1 MIVRGGHLVD
11 PTQGIDAVLDLRF
24 EGGLVTE
31 IGEHLDPRGQAVLDA
46 ANAYVGPGFIDMHVH
61 LREPGQPEKE
71 TVATG
76 TAAAVAGGFTAL
88 ACMPNTIP
96 ALDSAVALERLREI
110 LQRDARCRVYPIGA
124 ITQQRA
130 GGVQT
135 DYGALCAAGAVGFS
149 DDGNAVMDPALLLE
163 AATASLRIPGRFISH
178 CEDERLKRNATMT
191 RGATSHRLGVAGASS
206 IVEDVIVARDLLIA
220 QQSGHRWHIAH
231 ISTRNAVEF
240 MRWAKSRGIDATC
253 EVTPHHLAFS
263 DEDVEQLGASGKVNP
278 PLRSVADV
286 RALREAV
293 LDGTIDAF
301 ATDHAPHTSDQKTGD
316 LELACVGFS
325 GLEIALGA
333 YALALPT
340 LGVARYVELLSVN
353 PARILGVPGGNLKIG
368 AAADITIFA
377 DRDWQVDPSAF
388 HSKGK
393 STPFAGRRLPRRA
406 IATIVGGR
414 LCMQNGQLF

>member
-24 EGGLVTE
+24 EGGLVAE

-110 LQRDARCRVYPIGA
+110 LGRDARCRVYPIAA

-191 RGATSHRLGVAGASS
+191 LGAASHRLGATGASS
-206 IVEDVIVARDLLIA
+206 IVEDVMVARDLLIA
-220 QQSGHRWHIAH
+220 QQSGHPWHIAH

-253 EVTPHHLAFS
+253 EATPHHLAFS
-263 DEDVEQLGASGKVNP
+263 DEDVEQLGPSGKVNP
-278 PLRSVADV
+278 PLRSIADV
-286 RALREAV
+286 RTLREAV
-293 LDGTIDAF
+293 LDGTIDTF
-301 ATDHAPHTSDQKTGD
+301 ATDHAPHTHDQKTGD